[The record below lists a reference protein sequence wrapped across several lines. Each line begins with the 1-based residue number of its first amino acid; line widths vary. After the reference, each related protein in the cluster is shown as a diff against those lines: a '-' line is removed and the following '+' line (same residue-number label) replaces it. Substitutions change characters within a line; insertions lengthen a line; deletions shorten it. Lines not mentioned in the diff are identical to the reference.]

1 MKTGQIIKAKNVFEL
16 YGKVRSEIRFED
28 FTPQTFTIF
37 HFTRI
42 SDNEF
47 VVDDKLQGVNHD
59 HTQDFIAKYPDYDT
73 FCGVD
78 STGKENL
85 FSFGS
90 KELYATVVYTAG
102 RSWTEVYEDHEGNPR
117 YNEYLRT
124 QAILDHAEKK
134 IAS

>member
-1 MKTGQIIKAKNVFEL
+1 MKKGQIIQAKDVFEL

-37 HFTRI
+37 HFKKI
-42 SDNEF
+42 SETEFKIDDN
-47 VVDDKLQGVNHD
+47 LQGVNHD
-59 HTQDFIAKYPDYDT
+59 HTQDFIAKFPDYDT

-78 STGKENL
+78 ATGKDSM

-90 KELYATVVYTAG
+90 KELYATVVYTPSQ
-102 RSWTEVYEDHEGNPR
+102 SWTEVYEDHEGNPR

-124 QAILDHAEKK
+124 QAIIDHYEKK